1 MSDSSM
7 CIPEELRVRVPTYE
21 EIRKRV
27 LELFVESVVIPRG
40 IRRQGRERARV
51 FRYMLKCERVFQ
63 YIVSELGRVARLPRT
78 SSMHPF
84 YAELAILAS
93 RGLYDEALERV
104 SKGVKIIAKLWREY
118 RNKILS
124 AYTGAEAKE
133 LAREFVGRALSVA
146 KRCLRD
152 AETVREA
159 LRVLRKTPCID
170 PSAPT
175 MIVAGMPQVGK
186 STLVSRISS
195 AKPEVA
201 PYPFT
206 TKHVILGH
214 LELGPLKMQIIDTPG
229 ILDRRVEEMNEIE
242 RRAVAALKHLKAITV
257 FLMDPSKDSYYSFE
271 QQLTAL
277 KSVSSFVGEDRL
289 LVVFNKI
296 DKVDRNR
303 IEECRK
309 IIENAGFRVDV
320 EISALLGEGIDKLVK
335 LVIERIEKVYGIKL
349 VVPETMW
356 L

>member
-1 MSDSSM
+1 MSNSSV

-21 EIRKRV
+21 EVRKRV

-40 IRRQGRERARV
+40 IRRQGRERAKV

-78 SSMHPF
+78 CSMHPF
-84 YAELAILAS
+84 YAELAVLAS
-93 RGLYDEALERV
+93 QGRYDEALERV
-104 SKGVKIIAKLWREY
+104 SKGVKVIAKLWREY
-118 RNKILS
+118 RSRILS

-146 KRCLRD
+146 RRCLRD
-152 AETVREA
+152 AESVREA
-159 LRVLRKTPCID
+159 LRILRKTPCID
-170 PSAPT
+170 PSVPT

-206 TKHVILGH
+206 TKHIILGH
-214 LELGPLKMQIIDTPG
+214 LELGPLKIQIIDTPG
-229 ILDRRVEEMNEIE
+229 ILDRPVEEMNDIE
-242 RRAVAALKHLKAITV
+242 RRAVAALKHLRAITV
-257 FLMDPSKDSYYSFE
+257 FLMDPSRDSYYSFE
-271 QQLTAL
+271 QQLAVL
-277 KSVSSFVGEDRL
+277 KSVASFVGKERL

-296 DKVDRNR
+296 DKVDKSR
-303 IEECRK
+303 IGECRK
-309 IIENAGFRVDV
+309 MLEDAGFRVDA
-320 EISALLGEGIDKLVK
+320 EISALLGEGLDKLVR
-335 LVIERIEKVYGIKL
+335 LVIERIEKVYGVKL
-349 VVPETMW
+349 AISEIMW